1 MQVPRLNIYDVKGI
15 VEDSD
20 GNMWCTTDRGIICVR
35 VTDKNAPAFILTLF
49 PDQALYNDRAIK
61 LLPDGRI
68 VAGTTDGYELF
79 NPKNLFSSVKETAK
93 DCPLILDFQ
102 YKSTA
107 IISLPTT
114 H

>member
-1 MQVPRLNIYDVKGI
+1 MVYYRP
-15 VEDSD
+15 
-20 GNMWCTTDRGIICVR
+20 GIICVR

-93 DCPLILDFQ
+93 DCPLILAQ